1 MDLSTPP
8 LDGGPDMR
16 IELDRTRC
24 TGLGMCEAEAPDL
37 FEVQPDG
44 ALTVLVERVSGDR
57 RERAEAAVS
66 CCPTEALSLIED

>member
-1 MDLSTPP
+1 
-8 LDGGPDMR
+8 MR

-44 ALTVLVERVSGDR
+44 VLSLLTEHPSAEQ

-66 CCPTEALSLIED
+66 CCPTEALSLIDD